1 LGVRFGRSWLR
12 ALNQPAVG
20 EISAFFAILS
30 GLAVKILA
38 SAVHNFHLVVG
49 ARPGAERFTAPG
61 EPNQRRY
68 EALRA
73 YYVEGVSAAE
83 VAERFGYTRASV
95 ETLVRDWRAGRLELF
110 ASSRPGPRAQPK
122 KDRARALVVA
132 LRSEGRSLQ
141 EIGRA
146 LEAAGAGLSRTAIWE
161 ILAEA
166 GMGRLPAGE
175 EQTAAT
181 ATPAAPKTRRLR
193 DEDWPQ
199 AGTIRSEHAGLFLL
213 VPELVELELP
223 GLVAAAGYP
232 GTSQLGAVN
241 SLLSLLAL
249 KLYERRRRSHVADVV
264 HDHALGVFCGLT
276 VLPKRTHLTGYSYRT
291 TRAHNQALLGALVE
305 RQRAVGL
312 VSGESFNL
320 DFHAIMSFG
329 EDEILD
335 EHYVPRRSQRTR
347 SVLTFFAQD
356 GEHAT
361 LCYANADIA
370 KAQQAHEIARFCEFW
385 QRRTGQ
391 PPGLLIFDSQLT
403 THAEL
408 AALDEQGIGFIT
420 LRRRGKSLMEQV
432 AALPDDAWQ
441 PVRLQR
447 PGKRRDVSVAEI
459 EATIERRSFRQLAV
473 RGLGRDQPTLLL
485 TNQRDRTAKQL
496 IERYARRWSIENA
509 LAAQIRAFHL
519 DALSSQVP
527 LAVDLDTTL
536 SVLCD
541 SVYRSFA
548 RRLENGY
555 ATATPDTIFRHFI
568 AAPGDLRV
576 SDDGVEVRLRP
587 RAHTPVLLDTGYRER
602 ATDVPWWN
610 GRRLTFSFPPA

>member
-1 LGVRFGRSWLR
+1 
-12 ALNQPAVG
+12 VG
-20 EISAFFAILS
+20 S
-30 GLAVKILA
+30 
-38 SAVHNFHLVVG
+38 
-49 ARPGAERFTAPG
+49 RPGAERFTAPV

-73 YYVEGVSAAE
+73 YYVEGASAEA
-83 VAERFGYTRASV
+83 VAQRFGYTRASV
-95 ETLVRDWRAGRLELF
+95 ETLVREHRAGRLGLF
-110 ASSRPGPRAQPK
+110 ASSRPGPRTQPK

-132 LRSEGRSLQ
+132 LRSEGRSLG

-146 LEAAGAGLSRTAIWE
+146 LGAASVGLSRTAIWE

-166 GMGRLPAGE
+166 GMGRLPAA
-175 EQTAAT
+175 EQAAS
-181 ATPAAPKTRRLR
+181 AAPVAPKTRRLR
-193 DEDWPQ
+193 AEDWPRTE
-199 AGTIRSEHAGLFLL
+199 ALHSEHAGLFLL
-213 VPELVELELP
+213 APELVELDLG

-232 GTSQLGAVN
+232 GTSQLQAVN
-241 SLLSLLAL
+241 SLLGLLAL

-264 HDHALGVFCGLT
+264 HDHALGLFCGLT
-276 VLPKRTHLTGYSYRT
+276 VLPKRTHLTAYSYRT
-291 TRAHNQALLGALVE
+291 TRAHNEALLGALVD
-305 RQRAVGL
+305 RQRTVGL

-347 SVLTFFAQD
+347 SVLSFFAQD

-370 KAQQAHEIARFCEFW
+370 KGQQSHEIIHFCEFW
-385 QRRTGQ
+385 HARTGQ
-391 PPGLLIFDSQLT
+391 QPALLVFDSQLT
-403 THAEL
+403 THTELAEL
-408 AALDEQGIGFIT
+408 DQRGIGFIT
-420 LRRRGKSLMEQV
+420 LRRRGSALMDQI
-432 AALPDDAWQ
+432 AKLPDHAWQ

-447 PGKRRDVSVAEI
+447 PGKRREVTIAETQ
-459 EATIERRSFRQLAV
+459 ATIERRVFRQLAV

-485 TNQRDRTAKQL
+485 TNQRDRTPKQL
-496 IERYARRWSIENA
+496 IERYARRWAIENT

-548 RRLENGY
+548 RRLDNGY

-568 AAPGDLRV
+568 ATPGELHV
-576 SDDGVEVRLRP
+576 SNDGIDVRLRP
-587 RAHTPVLLDTGYRER
+587 RAHTPVLLDADYPTRT
-602 ATDVPWWN
+602 TDIPWWD
-610 GRRLTFSFPPA
+610 GRQLSYSFPPA